1 MIPEIGQFALIL
13 ALSLAICQA
22 VLPLVG
28 AHRGNAAM
36 MSVGRSAAAGHF
48 FFVAVA
54 FACLT
59 WAFLNDDFSVLYV
72 ANHSQLALPTLYKVS
87 AVWGAHEGSLL
98 LWILVL
104 AAWTLAVAR
113 FSTSLP
119 DAFAARVIGVLGFLS
134 IGFLLFALLT
144 SNPFDRL
151 VPAAV
156 DGGDLNP
163 LLQDPGLAIHPPL
176 LYIGYVGF
184 SVAFAFAIAAMISGD
199 LDQRWAKWTRPWT
212 TLAWVFLTLGI
223 ALGSWWAYYELG
235 WGGWWFWDAVE
246 NASFMPW
253 LIGTALIH
261 SLAVTEKRGLFK
273 SWTLLLAITA
283 FSLSLLGT
291 FLVRSGIIVSVHA
304 FATDPTR
311 GFFIL
316 TFLAIVV
323 VGALA
328 LYAWRAPSLDSDAG
342 FGLLSRETFLLLNN
356 VLLVIATA
364 LVLIGTLAPLV
375 MEMATG
381 GKISI
386 GPPWFNVAFLIPTI
400 PLVILIGMGMHTA
413 WRIQPT
419 SSWAKVLRIPA
430 IVGLV
435 LGVVIPWFVYGRVS
449 ILLVVGCGAA
459 AWIVISS
466 LIPLA
471 RSLRREKGTPAIRRS
486 VLGMTIA
493 HLGMGLFVLGVTV
506 VSAFGVESDR
516 ALSPGET
523 IEVAGYEFEMREL
536 RNVQGPNFSAIE
548 AEIAI
553 RKNGNFVATVFP
565 QKRQYLVQKSW
576 MTEAGIRAG
585 LDKDLFV
592 ALGDQLGNGGWSVRV
607 QYKPLIRFIWLGAMI
622 MALGGLIALSDGRYR
637 TSGREKAKTGAGTA
651 EEATT

>member
-1 MIPEIGQFALIL
+1 MIPEIGQFSLIL
-13 ALSLAICQA
+13 ALSLAVCQT

-28 AHRGNAAM
+28 AHRNDVAM
-36 MSVGRSAAAGHF
+36 MGVGRTAATGQF
-48 FFVAVA
+48 LFLAVA
-54 FACLT
+54 FGCLT
-59 WAFLNDDFSVLYV
+59 WAFVTSDFSVLYV

-98 LWILVL
+98 LWILLL

-113 FSTSLP
+113 FSSGLP

-134 IGFLLFALLT
+134 VGFLLFALLT
-144 SNPFDRL
+144 SNPFERL
-151 VPAAV
+151 IPAAS

-184 SVAFAFAIAAMISGD
+184 AVAFAFAIAAMISGD
-199 LDQRWAKWTRPWT
+199 LDQKWAKWTRPWT

-235 WGGWWFWDAVE
+235 WGGWWFWDPVE

-291 FLVRSGIIVSVHA
+291 FLVRSGILVSVHA
-304 FATDPTR
+304 FATDPAR

-316 TFLAIVV
+316 SFLAIVV
-323 VGALA
+323 VGALV

-356 VLLVIATA
+356 VLLVVATA

-375 MEMATG
+375 IEMATG

-386 GPPWFNVAFLIPTI
+386 GPPWFNVAFLVPTI
-400 PLVILIGMGMHTA
+400 PLVILLGMGMHTA
-413 WRIQPT
+413 WRSQSTAPWIN
-419 SSWAKVLRIPA
+419 VLKIPA
-430 IVGLV
+430 IVALL
-435 LGVVIPWFVYGRVS
+435 LGIVIPLFVYGRIG
-449 ILLVVGCGAA
+449 ILLVVGCATA
-459 AWIVISS
+459 VWIVVSS
-466 LIPLA
+466 LILVV
-471 RSLRREKGTPAIRRS
+471 RSLRREKGAAGITRS
-486 VLGMTIA
+486 ALGMSIA
-493 HLGMGLFVLGVTV
+493 HLGMGLFVIGVTV

-516 ALSPGET
+516 ALQPGQS
-523 IEVAGYEFEMREL
+523 IEVAGYNFEMKDL
-536 RNVQGPNFSAIE
+536 GNVQGPNFSAIE
-548 AEIAI
+548 AEVVI
-553 RKNGNFVATVFP
+553 RKNGEMVATVLP

-576 MTEAGIRAG
+576 MTEAGIDAAMSR
-585 LDKDLFV
+585 DLFV

-607 QYKPLIRFIWLGAMI
+607 QYKPMIRFIWLGALI
-622 MALGGLIALSDGRYR
+622 MALGGLIAISDRRYR
-637 TSGREKAKTGAGTA
+637 VNVREKEKVAGAV
-651 EEATT
+651 EAAV

>member
-13 ALSLAICQA
+13 ALSLAVCQT

-28 AHRGNAAM
+28 AHRGDAAM
-36 MSVGRSAAAGHF
+36 MGVARTAATGQF
-48 FFVAVA
+48 LFVAVA
-54 FACLT
+54 FGCLT
-59 WAFLNDDFSVLYV
+59 YAFVTSDFSVLYV

-98 LWILVL
+98 LWILLL
-104 AAWTLAVAR
+104 AGWTVAVAR
-113 FSTSLP
+113 FSSGLP
-119 DAFAARVIGVLGFLS
+119 DAFAARVIGVLGALS

-144 SNPFDRL
+144 SNPFARL

-199 LDQRWAKWTRPWT
+199 LDRKWARWTRPWT
-212 TLAWVFLTLGI
+212 TLAWLFLTLGI

-273 SWTLLLAITA
+273 SWTLLLAISA

-316 TFLAIVV
+316 TFLAVV
-323 VGALA
+323 VIGALV
-328 LYAWRAPSLDSDAG
+328 LYAWRAPALDTDVG
-342 FGLLSRETFLLLNN
+342 FALLSRETFLLLNN
-356 VLLVIATA
+356 VLLVVATA
-364 LVLIGTLAPLV
+364 VVLFGTLSPLIV
-375 MEMATG
+375 EMATG
-381 GKISI
+381 GKISM
-386 GPPWFNVAFLIPTI
+386 GPPWFNFAFLIPTV
-400 PLVILIGMGMHTA
+400 PLVILVGMGMHAA
-413 WRIQPT
+413 WRIQDGT
-419 SSWAKVLRIPA
+419 ALVRTLRIPA
-430 IVGLV
+430 LIALV
-435 LGVVIPWFVYGRVS
+435 LGIAIPLFVYGRVS
-449 ILLVVGCGAA
+449 VMLVVGCGAA
-459 AWIVISS
+459 AWIAIST
-466 LIPLA
+466 LIPVV
-471 RSLRREKGTPAIRRS
+471 RSLRREKGAAGITRS
-486 VLGMTIA
+486 ALGMSIA
-493 HLGMGLFVLGVTV
+493 HFGVGLFVIGVTV

-523 IEVAGYEFEMREL
+523 IEVAGYEFEMRGL
-536 RNVQGPNFSAIE
+536 SNVQGPNFSAIE
-548 AEIAI
+548 AEIEI
-553 RKNGNFVATVFP
+553 RSDGEYLGTVRP

-592 ALGDQLGNGGWSVRV
+592 ALGDQLGNGGWSVRI
-607 QYKPLIRFIWLGAMI
+607 QYKPLIRFIWLGALV
-622 MALGGLIALSDGRYR
+622 MALGGLIAISDRRYR
-637 TSGREKAKTGAGTA
+637 VNVRETGEVREDAA
-651 EEATT
+651 EAPA